1 MRAARGPPN
10 SPSRAREST
19 GDAPRVSQDPSRVAP
34 RMSSSRMS
42 PGAAPVRA
50 LASTMKKGTR
60 LLPSRRAPHALGS
73 RVARARGR
81 SRSRAL
87 RSLAPPRAAGD
98 RSGAPP
104 PPAPRPPDALFD
116 DPFFADAFRASRV
129 SPTRF
134 GSLFDDDA
142 SSDASF
148 SSDMFRAF
156 RDADAG
162 IDRLQR
168 RLEEEATSAARVSS
182 DGRTVRRESRSERQ
196 LPGGGYQRS
205 YYSESVTT
213 FGFGGGDS
221 TALSNSVASPGLGV
235 ALLAGVLVGAYVNV
249 ASRLWR
255 GWEKTGYETSRR
267 AAMVLAWPWLWLLD
281 AAGFRAQFARAFKR
295 DPTTSARVKDR
306 EERTNGD
313 ETRTFR

>member
-1 MRAARGPPN
+1 
-10 SPSRAREST
+10 
-19 GDAPRVSQDPSRVAP
+19 
-34 RMSSSRMS
+34 
-42 PGAAPVRA
+42 
-50 LASTMKKGTR
+50 MKKGTR
-60 LLPSRRAPHALGS
+60 LLPARRAPHALGS

-221 TALSNSVASPGLGV
+221 TALSNSVASPGLAV

-281 AAGFRAQFARAFKR
+281 PAGFRAQFARAFKR

-313 ETRTFR
+313 ET

>member
-1 MRAARGPPN
+1 M
-10 SPSRAREST
+10 
-19 GDAPRVSQDPSRVAP
+19 
-34 RMSSSRMS
+34 
-42 PGAAPVRA
+42 
-50 LASTMKKGTR
+50 
-60 LLPSRRAPHALGS
+60 
-73 RVARARGR
+73 
-81 SRSRAL
+81 
-87 RSLAPPRAAGD
+87 
-98 RSGAPP
+98 
-104 PPAPRPPDALFD
+104 
-116 DPFFADAFRASRV
+116 
-129 SPTRF
+129 
-134 GSLFDDDA
+134 FDDDA

-281 AAGFRAQFARAFKR
+281 PAGFRAQFARAFKR

-306 EERTNGD
+306 EERTNDD